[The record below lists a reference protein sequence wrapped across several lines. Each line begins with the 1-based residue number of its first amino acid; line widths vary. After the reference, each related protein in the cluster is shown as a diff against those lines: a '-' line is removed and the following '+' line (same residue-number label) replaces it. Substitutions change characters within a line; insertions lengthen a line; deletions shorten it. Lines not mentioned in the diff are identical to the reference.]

1 MLYRW
6 SASFGDAKVAQNHKA
21 CAPICERSWADD
33 LGQLESRTLDTLI
46 ESCALTDQLFSCT
59 HTSGTIS
66 EIEEISRLI
75 RDFKRRAKLISE
87 GAQDDP
93 DDEDSDEEQLE
104 ACV

>member
-1 MLYRW
+1 MI
-6 SASFGDAKVAQNHKA
+6 S
-21 CAPICERSWADD
+21 
-33 LGQLESRTLDTLI
+33 LESRTLTDTFI
-46 ESCALTDQLFSCT
+46 EGCALTDQLFSCT